1 MTNGYGVASFVESS
15 MRWLTLGCVTWF
27 AVLPFTFADDWRQ
40 WRGPSRDNHAPPSEG
55 VPPDDWTT
63 EEGFAWKTPVPGRG
77 HSSPIVVG
85 NRIYLTTCDEQAT
98 TQSLLVFDR
107 KTGDLLASPVA
118 HTGGLAKKIHP
129 HNTHASPTPASD
141 GERVLAMFNFEKAV
155 WITAYDLEGRQLWQT
170 RVAGFDPQQFPFGLG
185 SSPIVHDKL
194 VIMAIEYEGEDSGVY
209 GIDKS
214 NGQQVWQAPRPGNL
228 SNSTPVLATLGDKPQ
243 LLLSGHG
250 RIASYD
256 PETGAELWQTPGAPQ
271 ATCGTMVWD
280 DSLDLAFASGG
291 FPESITMAVSTKGDH
306 KLAWSNRAKCYEQS
320 MLVADGYLYAVTDS
334 GIAYCW
340 RAKDGEEMWK
350 QRLGGKYSSS
360 PLLVGDRIYVSNEA
374 GTTFVFAASPEEYKP
389 LGKIQMG
396 DEIFA
401 TPAAVDGK
409 IYYRY
414 ADSSNGERQEFLMAV
429 GE

>member
-1 MTNGYGVASFVESS
+1 MRLFLFLAGCWMAGMTA
-15 MRWLTLGCVTWF
+15 
-27 AVLPFTFADDWRQ
+27 AFADDWLQ
-40 WRGPSRDNHAPPSEG
+40 WRGPTHDNHAPRSG
-55 VPPDDWTT
+55 SPPPETWTT

-85 NRIYLTTCDEQAT
+85 DRIYLTTCDEQAT

-107 KTGDLLASPVA
+107 PTGKLLASPVA

-129 HNTHASPTPASD
+129 HNTYASSTPASD
-141 GERVLAMFNFEKAV
+141 GKMVFAMFDHQKAV
-155 WITAYDLEGRQLWQT
+155 WITAYDLQGQQLWQA
-170 RVAGFDPQQFPFGLG
+170 RVAEFDPQQFPFGLG
-185 SSPIVHDKL
+185 SSPIVHDNS
-194 VIMAIEYEGEDSGVY
+194 VIMAIEYEGEESALY
-209 GIDKS
+209 AIDKT
-214 NGQQVWQAPRPGNL
+214 NGQRVWQAPRPGNL
-228 SNSTPVLATLGDKPQ
+228 SNSTPIVATLGGKPQ

-256 PETGAELWQTPGAPQ
+256 PKTGKELWRTPGAPQ

-280 DSLDLAFASGG
+280 DSLGLAFASGG
-291 FPESITMAVSTKGDH
+291 FPESITMAVETGDRN
-306 KLAWSNRAKCYEQS
+306 AVVWQNRAKCYEQS
-320 MLVADGYLYAVTDS
+320 MLVVDGHVYAVTDS
-334 GIAYCW
+334 GVAYCW

-350 QRLGGKYSSS
+350 ERLGGKYSSS

-414 ADSSNGERQEFLMAV
+414 ADSSSGKRQEYLMAV